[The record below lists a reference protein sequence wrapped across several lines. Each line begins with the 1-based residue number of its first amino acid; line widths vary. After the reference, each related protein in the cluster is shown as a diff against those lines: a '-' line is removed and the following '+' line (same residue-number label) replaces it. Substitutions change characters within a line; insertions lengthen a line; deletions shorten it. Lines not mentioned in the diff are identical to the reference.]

1 MTSTIKKFVPYLS
14 AEAAFLAFATDFKDY
29 SMAHPGKPYLRC
41 GPKDPTSTLRP
52 REILCLAIAANVAM
66 FLSGDTWTPGFYVTE
81 DGSLLP
87 EDTAHDGGIRCV
99 DGTRTGAF
107 MHFEQAM
114 ATEVAAN
121 ATSDDIE
128 GAIIH
133 EVNRKS
139 ARGNEYVGNTGL
151 MLLVDYNG
159 MLGNLRQLA
168 HDVSGSNYKAIYL
181 ICSTSPK
188 LKDFVCVILKS
199 PGDTLGP
206 ISIKFNSKDGIADV
220 ARLHAQ

>member
-1 MTSTIKKFVPYLS
+1 M
-14 AEAAFLAFATDFKDY
+14 
-29 SMAHPGKPYLRC
+29 
-41 GPKDPTSTLRP
+41 
-52 REILCLAIAANVAM
+52 
-66 FLSGDTWTPGFYVTE
+66 
-81 DGSLLP
+81 LP
-87 EDTAHDGGIRCV
+87 EDEAHDGGIRCTS
-99 DGTRTGAF
+99 GSRTGAF

-121 ATSDDIE
+121 AIPDDIE

-139 ARGNEYVGNTGL
+139 NRGDDYVTKTGL
-151 MLLVDYNG
+151 LLFVDYNG
-159 MLGNLRQLA
+159 VLGNLRKLA
-168 HDVSGSNYKAIYL
+168 VDVSGSRYKAIYL

-206 ISIKFNSKDGIADV
+206 ISVKFNRTDGVADV
-220 ARLHAQ
+220 SRLRG